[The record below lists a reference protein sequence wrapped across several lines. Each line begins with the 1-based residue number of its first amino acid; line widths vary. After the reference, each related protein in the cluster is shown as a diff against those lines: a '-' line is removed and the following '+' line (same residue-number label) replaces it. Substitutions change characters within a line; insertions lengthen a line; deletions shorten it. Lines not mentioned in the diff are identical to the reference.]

1 MRYGRQK
8 FNDVSNRSTRGKS
21 RSSPGMM
28 SCAKCVNVNMAS
40 PLLSFHPE
48 ARMEALEAFD
58 WYSQRSQQ
66 VAGAFEEEL
75 RDAGRAIEH
84 APELWAPYLSGTRR
98 YLMKRFPFVVI
109 YRVASGRIEI
119 VAIAHGRRKPGY
131 WKWRLGA
138 K

>member
-1 MRYGRQK
+1 M
-8 FNDVSNRSTRGKS
+8 VSRRL
-21 RSSPGMM
+21 
-28 SCAKCVNVNMAS
+28 VV
-40 PLLSFHPE
+40 HPE

-58 WYSQRSQQ
+58 WYSQRSPQ
-66 VAGAFEEEL
+66 VANAFEEEL

-84 APELWAPYLSGTRR
+84 APEMWASYLSGTHR

-109 YRVASGRIEI
+109 YRVITDRIEI

-131 WKWRLGA
+131 WKRRMDA